1 MQLEQRFSIEQ
12 LETINEQAMI
22 YTCSCPAQVSAQIT
36 AIRKLYDYQLA
47 CLDRPQDSELQAIVH
62 RRIAE
67 ASRESHRILEQCLDE
82 VLTLEGWNRETMQ
95 MPAGLRI
102 LLEKA
107 IDAG

>member
-12 LETINEQAMI
+12 LEIINEQAMI
-22 YTCSCPAQVSAQIT
+22 YTCSCPAQVSAQI
-36 AIRKLYDYQLA
+36 ASVRKLFDYQLA
-47 CLDRPQDSELQAIVH
+47 CLDKPQDSALQSQVH

-67 ASRESHRILEQCLDE
+67 ACQETHRILEQCLDE
-82 VLTLEGWNRETMQ
+82 ILTLEGWNRDTLE

-107 IDAG
+107 IDAD